1 MSTILGLFPTV
12 ANTHIQA
19 DLDVI
24 DQPRCMYQHQ
34 KVNLFGFVLCL
45 VIAFVGVG

>member
-1 MSTILGLFPTV
+1 MSTIPTV

-34 KVNLFGFVLCL
+34 KVTLFGLVLCL
-45 VIAFVGVG
+45 VIAFVVVG